1 MIRVNGEFFD
11 YSEISLKDFLR
22 EQNYHSARIAVE
34 VNEEII
40 PKNTYESYVLK
51 DNDVV
56 EIVSFV
62 GGG

>member
-22 EQNYHSARIAVE
+22 EHNYHPARIAVE

-40 PKNTYESYVLK
+40 PKSTYESFVLK